1 LTPGLSWD
9 YSSQAVRRV
18 WTLLIII
25 FSLMSST
32 NIVAGP
38 FRPESA
44 LDLISIPWQELGYDI
59 VFMPPRAGFR
69 AMTLPVQH
77 RIEVYARPQDDLAL
91 LAYDIAHEIGHAI
104 DLKYNTAE
112 TRKQWMQA
120 RGIDPAT
127 PWFGCDR
134 CSDYNTPAG
143 DFAETFALLLRGP
156 KYFRGRIAGRPTLE
170 QIPILT
176 HFFPKD
182 LLPSQETEFYAV
194 QTATGHLR

>member
-1 LTPGLSWD
+1 
-9 YSSQAVRRV
+9 VRRI

-25 FSLMSST
+25 FSLVSST
-32 NIVAGP
+32 NVIAEP
-38 FRPESA
+38 FLPESA
-44 LDLISIPWQELGYDI
+44 LDLISIPWQELGYQI

-69 AMTLPVQH
+69 AMTLPAQH
-77 RIEVYARPQDDLAL
+77 RIEVYARAQDDLAL

-112 TRKQWMQA
+112 TRKQWMQV

-156 KYFRGRIAGRPTLE
+156 KYFRGRIAARPTPE
-170 QIPILT
+170 QIPILN

-182 LLPSQETEFYAV
+182 LLPGQESEFYAV
-194 QTATGHLR
+194 ETATGHLR